1 MSKPIAV
8 ISGASTGIGKILA
21 IKLSDNYFIH
31 LISRNI
37 NKLQKVS
44 DEILKKGNACKI
56 IDADI
61 SKSES
66 IESIYSKIEN
76 KQDIELLIN
85 NAGNAI
91 FKNISDLSIDDWD
104 SQMNVNLR
112 GAFLLTKML
121 IDDLKAKRKGTIVFT
136 NSVAGLQAYKNSTA
150 YVASKHGLRGFASSL
165 REELREYDI
174 KVVSV
179 YPGAIN
185 TPLWDS
191 MEMDDLRSEMM
202 SSDDV
207 ADMII
212 CAINSPN
219 NCTVEEIVLRRVKGD
234 F

>member
-1 MSKPIAV
+1 
-8 ISGASTGIGKILA
+8 
-21 IKLSDNYFIH
+21 
-31 LISRNI
+31 
-37 NKLQKVS
+37 
-44 DEILKKGNACKI
+44 
-56 IDADI
+56 
-61 SKSES
+61 
-66 IESIYSKIEN
+66 
-76 KQDIELLIN
+76 
-85 NAGNAI
+85 
-91 FKNISDLSIDDWD
+91 
-104 SQMNVNLR
+104 MNVNLR

-185 TPLWDS
+185 TPLWDN

>member
-66 IESIYSKIEN
+66 IDDIYSKIEN
-76 KQDIELLIN
+76 KQDVELLIN

-185 TPLWDS
+185 TPLWDN

>member
-76 KQDIELLIN
+76 KQDVELLIN

-112 GAFLLTKML
+112 GSFLLTKML
-121 IDDLKAKRKGTIVFT
+121 VDDLKAKRKGTIVFT

-185 TPLWDS
+185 TPLWDN